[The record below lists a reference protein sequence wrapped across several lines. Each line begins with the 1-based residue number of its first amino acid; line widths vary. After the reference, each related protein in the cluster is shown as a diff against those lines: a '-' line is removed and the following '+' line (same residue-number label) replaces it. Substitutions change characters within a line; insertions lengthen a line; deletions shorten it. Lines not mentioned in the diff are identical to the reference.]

1 MLKLDPRLGF
11 DTSGQSKAVA
21 LQECIRTIKVKVAE
35 AKLSAGQEVTKLLTL
50 VAPDR
55 ASGLKVAPYKAP
67 SYVES

>member
-11 DTSGQSKAVA
+11 DTSGQSEAVA